1 MKILNFG
8 SLNIDNVYK
17 VDKFLLPGET
27 KSSLGFSKNCGGKGL
42 NQSIAAAKAGNE
54 VVHAAMLGN
63 DGQMLVDALNDNGV
77 DTTPIKA
84 IDEASGHAIIQ
95 VDESGQNCILL
106 YGGTNQMLTE
116 EYIDSVLD
124 SFGNNGLVLL
134 QNETNLVGYIMDKA
148 YEKGLQIALNA
159 APMNE
164 KVLSYPLEKLT
175 WLVVN
180 EVEGK
185 QIAGCE
191 KDEDILDVL
200 KKEQIPAAFFLVGNY
215 FKTQPELVR
224 RMVEE
229 GHIVGNHTTTHPD
242 MSKIKE
248 LADFRKELEQTENL
262 YRETTGKDMPK
273 FYRPPQGKF
282 SVSNL
287 QQAQMLGYTTVFW
300 SLAYADWDNTKQP
313 TREYALEK
321 LNSRIHNGA
330 IVLLHLTS
338 KTNAEILEELIQ
350 GWKAQGYTF
359 KPLTDLKK

>member
-1 MKILNFG
+1 MKLPKLPKPKKILKI
-8 SLNIDNVYK
+8 L
-17 VDKFLLPGET
+17 
-27 KSSLGFSKNCGGKGL
+27 KGL
-42 NQSIAAAKAGNE
+42 KPNGIEALIA
-54 VVHAAMLGN
+54 
-63 DGQMLVDALNDNGV
+63 
-77 DTTPIKA
+77 
-84 IDEASGHAIIQ
+84 
-95 VDESGQNCILL
+95 C
-106 YGGTNQMLTE
+106 
-116 EYIDSVLD
+116 
-124 SFGNNGLVLL
+124 GLVVATAVAVAVIPKNRNDTVQASSEITDWGLSFSNGKNKVPRGNVSQKEL
-134 QNETNLVGYIMDKA
+134 DKYGA
-148 YEKGLQIALNA
+148 FYCGDSD
-159 APMNE
+159 E
-164 KVLSYPLEKLT
+164 KVIYLT
-175 WLVVN
+175 FDAGYEN
-180 EVEGK
+180 GNAGK
-185 QIAGCE
+185 
-191 KDEDILDVL
+191 ILDVL
-200 KKEQIPAAFFLVGNY
+200 KKEQVTAAFFLVGNY

-248 LADFRKELEQTENL
+248 LTDFRKELEQTENL

>member
-95 VDESGQNCILL
+95 VDENGQNCILL

-134 QNETNLVGYIMDKA
+134 QNESCWLYYGQ
-148 YEKGLQIALNA
+148 GL
-159 APMNE
+159 
-164 KVLSYPLEKLT
+164 
-175 WLVVN
+175 
-180 EVEGK
+180 
-185 QIAGCE
+185 
-191 KDEDILDVL
+191 
-200 KKEQIPAAFFLVGNY
+200 
-215 FKTQPELVR
+215 
-224 RMVEE
+224 
-229 GHIVGNHTTTHPD
+229 
-242 MSKIKE
+242 
-248 LADFRKELEQTENL
+248 
-262 YRETTGKDMPK
+262 
-273 FYRPPQGKF
+273 
-282 SVSNL
+282 
-287 QQAQMLGYTTVFW
+287 
-300 SLAYADWDNTKQP
+300 
-313 TREYALEK
+313 
-321 LNSRIHNGA
+321 
-330 IVLLHLTS
+330 
-338 KTNAEILEELIQ
+338 
-350 GWKAQGYTF
+350 
-359 KPLTDLKK
+359 

>member
-1 MKILNFG
+1 MVATAVAVAVIPKNRNDTVQVSSEITDWGLSFSNG
-8 SLNIDNVYK
+8 KNKVPRGNVSQK
-17 VDKFLLPGET
+17 ELDK
-27 KSSLGFSKNCGGKGL
+27 
-42 NQSIAAAKAGNE
+42 
-54 VVHAAMLGN
+54 
-63 DGQMLVDALNDNGV
+63 
-77 DTTPIKA
+77 
-84 IDEASGHAIIQ
+84 
-95 VDESGQNCILL
+95 
-106 YGGTNQMLTE
+106 YGAF
-116 EYIDSVLD
+116 YCDD
-124 SFGNNGLVLL
+124 R
-134 QNETNLVGYIMDKA
+134 D
-148 YEKGLQIALNA
+148 
-159 APMNE
+159 E
-164 KVLSYPLEKLT
+164 KVIYLT
-175 WLVVN
+175 FDAGYEN
-180 EVEGK
+180 GNAGK
-185 QIAGCE
+185 
-191 KDEDILDVL
+191 ILDVL

>member
-1 MKILNFG
+1 MKLPKLPKPKKILKI
-8 SLNIDNVYK
+8 L
-17 VDKFLLPGET
+17 
-27 KSSLGFSKNCGGKGL
+27 KGL
-42 NQSIAAAKAGNE
+42 KPNGIEALIA
-54 VVHAAMLGN
+54 
-63 DGQMLVDALNDNGV
+63 
-77 DTTPIKA
+77 
-84 IDEASGHAIIQ
+84 
-95 VDESGQNCILL
+95 C
-106 YGGTNQMLTE
+106 
-116 EYIDSVLD
+116 
-124 SFGNNGLVLL
+124 GLVVATAVAVAVIPKNRNDTVQASSEITDWGLSFSNGKNKVPRGNVSQKEL
-134 QNETNLVGYIMDKA
+134 DKYGA
-148 YEKGLQIALNA
+148 FYCDDRD
-159 APMNE
+159 E
-164 KVLSYPLEKLT
+164 KVIYLT
-175 WLVVN
+175 FDAGYEN
-180 EVEGK
+180 GNAGK
-185 QIAGCE
+185 
-191 KDEDILDVL
+191 ILDVL
-200 KKEQIPAAFFLVGNY
+200 KKEQISAAFFLVGNY

>member
-1 MKILNFG
+1 MKLPKLPKPKKILKI
-8 SLNIDNVYK
+8 L
-17 VDKFLLPGET
+17 
-27 KSSLGFSKNCGGKGL
+27 KGL
-42 NQSIAAAKAGNE
+42 KPNGIEALIA
-54 VVHAAMLGN
+54 
-63 DGQMLVDALNDNGV
+63 
-77 DTTPIKA
+77 
-84 IDEASGHAIIQ
+84 
-95 VDESGQNCILL
+95 C
-106 YGGTNQMLTE
+106 
-116 EYIDSVLD
+116 
-124 SFGNNGLVLL
+124 GLVVATAVAVAVIPKNRNDTVQASSEITDWGLSFSNGKNKVPRGNVSQKEL
-134 QNETNLVGYIMDKA
+134 DKYGA
-148 YEKGLQIALNA
+148 FYCDDSD
-159 APMNE
+159 E
-164 KVLSYPLEKLT
+164 KVIYLT
-175 WLVVN
+175 FDAGYEN
-180 EVEGK
+180 GNAGK
-185 QIAGCE
+185 
-191 KDEDILDVL
+191 ILDVL

-350 GWKAQGYTF
+350 G
-359 KPLTDLKK
+359 

>member
-1 MKILNFG
+1 MRINLKP
-8 SLNIDNVYK
+8 DTK
-17 VDKFLLPGET
+17 KKALL
-27 KSSLGFSKNCGGKGL
+27 KNTARL
-42 NQSIAAAKAGNE
+42 ALLFAAAFLAGR
-54 VVHAAMLGN
+54 AAGRAQDYFAPQAVATSAEGN
-63 DGQMLVDALNDNGV
+63 WGLSFQDEGQPPVANATAEELKQFDAYY
-77 DTTPIKA
+77 
-84 IDEASGHAIIQ
+84 SGNT
-95 VDESGQNCILL
+95 D
-106 YGGTNQMLTE
+106 
-116 EYIDSVLD
+116 
-124 SFGNNGLVLL
+124 
-134 QNETNLVGYIMDKA
+134 
-148 YEKGLQIALNA
+148 
-159 APMNE
+159 E
-164 KVLSYPLEKLT
+164 KVIYLT
-175 WLVVN
+175 FDAGYEN
-180 EVEGK
+180 GNAGK
-185 QIAGCE
+185 
-191 KDEDILDVL
+191 ILDVL
-200 KKEQIPAAFFLVGNY
+200 KKEQISAAFFLVGNY

>member
-1 MKILNFG
+1 MKLPKLPKPKKILKI
-8 SLNIDNVYK
+8 L
-17 VDKFLLPGET
+17 E
-27 KSSLGFSKNCGGKGL
+27 GL
-42 NQSIAAAKAGNE
+42 KPNGIEALIA
-54 VVHAAMLGN
+54 
-63 DGQMLVDALNDNGV
+63 
-77 DTTPIKA
+77 
-84 IDEASGHAIIQ
+84 
-95 VDESGQNCILL
+95 C
-106 YGGTNQMLTE
+106 
-116 EYIDSVLD
+116 
-124 SFGNNGLVLL
+124 GLVVATAVAVAVIPKNRNDTVQASSEITDWGLSFSNGKNKVPRGNVSQKEL
-134 QNETNLVGYIMDKA
+134 DKYGA
-148 YEKGLQIALNA
+148 FYCDDRD
-159 APMNE
+159 E
-164 KVLSYPLEKLT
+164 KVIYLT
-175 WLVVN
+175 FDAGYEN
-180 EVEGK
+180 GNAGK
-185 QIAGCE
+185 
-191 KDEDILDVL
+191 ILDVL

-248 LADFRKELEQTENL
+248 LTDFRKELEQTENL